1 MADESSGQCQ
11 SSPEPTVSADEGNQA
26 AMKNLFE
33 MIFEYQLLRGKEQL
47 VPLDDDE
54 RVRLYGLGQ
63 LLTGERKDSQ
73 RAMPRLPYPTGV
85 QFTMPGGFGVGAV
98 KNVSGLGVAIA
109 TRKPLPIGARTVIR
123 VEEEGTE
130 YFYPCRVVW
139 SRKEHSQGMGL
150 AFDGVPTR
158 ATLFGDED
166 SSGIRWQ
173 SMKLG
178 VGHGSAK
185 SEPKVA

>member
-1 MADESSGQCQ
+1 VADERSGNCQ
-11 SSPEPTVSADEGNQA
+11 SSAPPSVRVAKETER
-26 AMKNLFE
+26 AMRNLFE

-63 LLTGERKDSQ
+63 LLTGERSDAK

-109 TRKPLPIGARTVIR
+109 TRKPLPVGARTVIR
-123 VEEEGTE
+123 VEEGGSE
-130 YFYPCRVVW
+130 YFFPCRVAW
-139 SRKEHSQGMGL
+139 SRKEHSHGMGL

-158 ATLFGDED
+158 APMFGDED
-166 SSGIRWQ
+166 ASGIRWQ